1 MKIRL
6 TFFVVAMVVATFH
19 SASISSQ
26 DSEQPVIVVFH
37 DDAHFRSFPPGLL
50 DARAKANPAA
60 WQYLDRAVLGA
71 VRILERQ
78 HGFRADH
85 VYSATIRGFAAR
97 LTAAQIE
104 ALKSDTLIADIEID
118 RPMQQFAQA
127 LPWGINRIDADLSST
142 QSGDGAG
149 AVTNVNVY
157 VLDNGVDRM
166 HPDLN
171 VVNHVNFTTQVNAA
185 TCAHGSR
192 VAGVVAAR
200 DNDLGVVGVIP
211 GAPITAVKVTTCDPL
226 IGSTSVVVKGIDW
239 VTANAVRPAVA
250 NMSIGGFPSST
261 LDAAVKRSADKGIFY
276 AIAAG
281 NSSMDAC
288 FTSPQRAGTYPGIMT
303 VAATAS
309 DDAEASFS
317 NYGRCVDIWAPGA
330 EVHTTDLGGGT
341 VTSSGTSYAAPHVAG
356 TAALYLSTH
365 PVATAAA
372 VETAL
377 KQSAVL
383 PGTSSRNGSPVTL
396 VYAGGY

>member
-1 MKIRL
+1 MKIHL

-26 DSEQPVIVVFH
+26 DSEQSVIVVFH

-85 VYSATIRGFAAR
+85 VYRNHPGFCRAVDRRADRGTEKRYAHR
-97 LTAAQIE
+97 RHR
-104 ALKSDTLIADIEID
+104 ID

-171 VVNHVNFTTQVNAA
+171 VVNHVNF

-250 NMSIGGFPSST
+250 NMSIGGFR
-261 LDAAVKRSADKGIFY
+261 ARRS
-276 AIAAG
+276 
-281 NSSMDAC
+281 M
-288 FTSPQRAGTYPGIMT
+288 
-303 VAATAS
+303 
-309 DDAEASFS
+309 
-317 NYGRCVDIWAPGA
+317 
-330 EVHTTDLGGGT
+330 
-341 VTSSGTSYAAPHVAG
+341 
-356 TAALYLSTH
+356 
-365 PVATAAA
+365 
-372 VETAL
+372 
-377 KQSAVL
+377 L
-383 PGTSSRNGSPVTL
+383 P
-396 VYAGGY
+396 

>member
-1 MKIRL
+1 MAPCAFWSGS
-6 TFFVVAMVVATFH
+6 T
-19 SASISSQ
+19 
-26 DSEQPVIVVFH
+26 VF
-37 DDAHFRSFPPGLL
+37 
-50 DARAKANPAA
+50 AR
-60 WQYLDRAVLGA
+60 
-71 VRILERQ
+71 ITCI
-78 HGFRADH
+78 
-85 VYSATIRGFAAR
+85 ATIRGFAAR

-127 LPWGINRIDADLSST
+127 LPWGIDRIDADLSST

-171 VVNHVNFTTQVNAA
+171 VVNHVNF

-250 NMSIGGFPSST
+250 NMSIGGFR
-261 LDAAVKRSADKGIFY
+261 ARRS
-276 AIAAG
+276 
-281 NSSMDAC
+281 M
-288 FTSPQRAGTYPGIMT
+288 
-303 VAATAS
+303 
-309 DDAEASFS
+309 
-317 NYGRCVDIWAPGA
+317 
-330 EVHTTDLGGGT
+330 
-341 VTSSGTSYAAPHVAG
+341 
-356 TAALYLSTH
+356 
-365 PVATAAA
+365 
-372 VETAL
+372 
-377 KQSAVL
+377 L
-383 PGTSSRNGSPVTL
+383 P
-396 VYAGGY
+396 